1 MSEEKKDKENLKKKL
16 SECEKKLNEYKKKA
30 EEYLNGWKRAKA
42 DYLNFKKE
50 EERRKS
56 EFVKFANLSL
66 ILELLPL
73 RENFKKAFNH
83 LPKELEENDWVIGIK
98 HIKNQ
103 IDELFKKFHIEEI
116 KTVGE
121 KFNPERHEAVGK
133 EKRDNLEEDTIIKEV
148 ETGYLMEG
156 KVIKPAKVIISY
168 H

>member
-103 IDELFKKFHIEEI
+103 LDELFKKFHIEEI